1 MQTQQQEKKSVR
13 GPMPKGF
20 GNGEPF
26 RETIVGAPAYIVS
39 RVSSSDS
46 VWGKQPKQ

>member
-1 MQTQQQEKKSVR
+1 MQTQQQEKSAS

-26 RETIVGAPAYIVS
+26 RETIVGAPAYVVS
-39 RVSSSDS
+39 RANSSDS
-46 VWGKQPKQ
+46 AWGT